1 VARHVR
7 LDRLSPL
14 DVSNLRVEDHGLPMH
29 VAALAIAE
37 SAQLGDG
44 SGHLRLGELQDMV
57 ESRLHLAPR
66 LRQVVHRPA
75 MGLGDPLWVDDPDFD
90 IRRHL
95 LTRAVRSP
103 GDETAL
109 LETCVELNQ
118 PRLDRSRPL
127 WELWLLTGLAE
138 DRVGLLIRLH
148 HVLAD
153 GVAALAMIG
162 ALLDPPEE
170 VVALP
175 APPWRPRPTPTRRE
189 LLADNIAWRA
199 DAFGRGLR
207 NPSRLGAHLREWAA
221 QLGRLWSEGRTEPA
235 SFNRPVGEQ
244 RRLVLA
250 RADLERASVVAHRH
264 GGTVNDVILTA
275 VAGGARRLLQARGE
289 AGHGRV
295 LKVSVATSMRAPL
308 DDRNSG
314 NRVGI
319 MIVPVP
325 VGEPDPLLRLDAVV
339 RATTK
344 RKRQPPYQ
352 PSARFSQRWMVRVM
366 THQRLV
372 NLLSSNLPGPPHLV
386 HFGGARILELFQMGV
401 VQGNLALA
409 VGTIS
414 YAGRLNLDV
423 VADPTIVPDLDAF
436 AEGLITTLDE
446 LGVAVGSGEV
456 GGSEHLSDRPTSA

>member
-1 VARHVR
+1 
-7 LDRLSPL
+7 
-14 DVSNLRVEDHGLPMH
+14 
-29 VAALAIAE
+29 
-37 SAQLGDG
+37 
-44 SGHLRLGELQDMV
+44 
-57 ESRLHLAPR
+57 
-66 LRQVVHRPA
+66 
-75 MGLGDPLWVDDPDFD
+75 
-90 IRRHL
+90 
-95 LTRAVRSP
+95 
-103 GDETAL
+103 
-109 LETCVELNQ
+109 
-118 PRLDRSRPL
+118 
-127 WELWLLTGLAE
+127 
-138 DRVGLLIRLH
+138 
-148 HVLAD
+148 
-153 GVAALAMIG
+153 
-162 ALLDPPEE
+162 
-170 VVALP
+170 
-175 APPWRPRPTPTRRE
+175 
-189 LLADNIAWRA
+189 
-199 DAFGRGLR
+199 
-207 NPSRLGAHLREWAA
+207 
-221 QLGRLWSEGRTEPA
+221 
-235 SFNRPVGEQ
+235 
-244 RRLVLA
+244 
-250 RADLERASVVAHRH
+250 
-264 GGTVNDVILTA
+264 VNDVILTA

-289 AGHGRV
+289 AAHGRV

>member
-1 VARHVR
+1 
-7 LDRLSPL
+7 
-14 DVSNLRVEDHGLPMH
+14 
-29 VAALAIAE
+29 
-37 SAQLGDG
+37 
-44 SGHLRLGELQDMV
+44 
-57 ESRLHLAPR
+57 
-66 LRQVVHRPA
+66 
-75 MGLGDPLWVDDPDFD
+75 
-90 IRRHL
+90 
-95 LTRAVRSP
+95 
-103 GDETAL
+103 
-109 LETCVELNQ
+109 
-118 PRLDRSRPL
+118 
-127 WELWLLTGLAE
+127 
-138 DRVGLLIRLH
+138 
-148 HVLAD
+148 
-153 GVAALAMIG
+153 
-162 ALLDPPEE
+162 
-170 VVALP
+170 
-175 APPWRPRPTPTRRE
+175 
-189 LLADNIAWRA
+189 LLADNIARRA
-199 DAFGRGLR
+199 DAIGRGLR
-207 NPSRLGAHLREWAA
+207 NPARLGAHLRAWAA

-244 RRLVLA
+244 RRLVLV
-250 RADLERASVVAHRH
+250 RADLEAASVVAHRH

-289 AGHGRV
+289 AAHGRV

-308 DDRNSG
+308 DDWNPG

-325 VGEPDPLLRLDAVV
+325 VGEPDPLLRLDAIV
-339 RATTK
+339 RATAE

-372 NLLSSNLPGPPHLV
+372 NLLSSNLPGPPHPV
-386 HFGGARILELFQMGV
+386 HFGGARILELFQIGL

-436 AEGLITTLDE
+436 ADGLNAALGE

-456 GGSEHLSDRPTSA
+456 RASEHRSDRPTPA